1 MTVSRYAKVLGAVL
15 LLVIGTLFVTS
26 IYGYGP
32 EHLEAGV
39 QQENDLEVLL
49 LNISLLVTA
58 IEHKTIQNAPIITAA
73 FFLFRPA
80 GDGHGHLQK

>member
-49 LNISLLVTA
+49 LLL
-58 IEHKTIQNAPIITAA
+58 
-73 FFLFRPA
+73 
-80 GDGHGHLQK
+80 